1 MSTAD
6 GPERPDQTD
15 HTGHA
20 DLVEVGRVR
29 RAGWTRV
36 VHGAHRQVEAPAGAP
51 DLDLLAVQQV
61 LPPSAVLTGL
71 TAAGARGWWLPL
83 LPDDV
88 PVFASTPRGSGRV
101 RRPELRVA
109 RTAGPAPTET
119 VSGLRLA
126 SAARTLLD
134 CGRLL
139 GTLDLAIVVA
149 GALHT
154 GVPRTAVEQAART
167 PDARGGPRLRAA
179 LGLVLDGAESAME
192 VVLGALCLVLGLDV
206 EAQHEV
212 RDAGGQLVARGDLWI
227 RGTRTL
233 VEYDGATHR
242 GADAQRDDLRRD
254 RRLGAVD
261 WSRIA
266 VTRHDL
272 LGQVGALARD
282 LDRAAGRDHDPARL
296 RPWRALLRESTQ
308 TPAGTAWLRQRW
320 APRRMPPRAA

>member
-1 MSTAD
+1 MATAD
-6 GPERPDQTD
+6 ASEDPE
-15 HTGHA
+15 HA
-20 DLVEVGRVR
+20 DLIELGRVR

-36 VHGAHRQVEAPAGAP
+36 VRGAHRQVDAPSEAP

-61 LPPSAVLTGL
+61 LPPSTVLTGL
-71 TAAGARGWWLPL
+71 TAARARGWWLPL

-88 PVFASTPRGSGRV
+88 PVFASVPRGSGRV
-101 RRPELRVA
+101 RRPEVRLA
-109 RTAGPAPTET
+109 RTADAAPSET
-119 VSGLRLA
+119 LSGLRLA
-126 SAARTLLD
+126 SAPRTLLD

-139 GTLDLAIVVA
+139 GTLDLAVVVA
-149 GALHT
+149 GALHA
-154 GVPRTAVEQAART
+154 GVPRAAVTEAAHG
-167 PDARGGPRLRAA
+167 AGVRGGPRLRAA
-179 LGLVLDGAESAME
+179 SDLVLDGAESAME

-206 EAQHEV
+206 EAQREV
-212 RDAGGQLVARGDLWI
+212 RDAGGGLVARGDLWL

-242 GADAQRDDLRRD
+242 EPEAQRDDLRRD
-254 RRLGAVD
+254 RRLGAVA

-272 LGQVGALARD
+272 LGQVGTLARD

-308 TPAGTAWLRQRW
+308 TPAGTEWLRQRW

>member
-1 MSTAD
+1 MRTTD

-15 HTGHA
+15 PAH
-20 DLVEVGRVR
+20 LVELGRVR
-29 RAGWTRV
+29 RAGWSRV
-36 VHGAHRQVEAPAGAP
+36 VHGAHRQTAQPPDGP

-71 TAAGARGWWLPL
+71 TAARARGWWLPL
-83 LPDDV
+83 LPDNV
-88 PVFASTPRGSGRV
+88 PVFASAPRGSGRV
-101 RRPELRVA
+101 RRPEVRLLRTV
-109 RTAGPAPTET
+109 GPTPIQTS
-119 VSGLRLA
+119 SGLRLS
-126 SAARTLLD
+126 SAPSTLLD

-139 GTLDLAIVVA
+139 GTLDLAIVAA
-149 GALHT
+149 GALRCGVTRASVAEAAHT
-154 GVPRTAVEQAART
+154 PG
-167 PDARGGPRLRAA
+167 ARGGPRLRAA
-179 LGLVLDGAESAME
+179 LDLVLDGTESAME

-206 EAQHEV
+206 AAQHEV
-212 RDAGGQLVARGDLWI
+212 RDADEQLVARGDLWI

-242 GADAQRDDLRRD
+242 EPEAQRDDLRRD

-308 TPAGTAWLRQRW
+308 TPAGTEWLRQRW

>member
-1 MSTAD
+1 MTTTDDTSAAD
-6 GPERPDQTD
+6 DTSV
-15 HTGHA
+15 A
-20 DLVEVGRVR
+20 DLVELGRVR

-61 LPPSAVLTGL
+61 LPSSAVLTGL
-71 TAAGARGWWLPL
+71 TAARARGWWLPL
-83 LPDDV
+83 LPNDV

-101 RRPELRVA
+101 RRPEVRLM
-109 RTAGPAPTET
+109 RTVGQAPVQTS
-119 VSGLRLA
+119 SGLRLS
-126 SAARTLLD
+126 SAPSTLLD

-149 GALHT
+149 GALHA
-154 GVPRTAVEQAART
+154 GVTRASVEEAAHTAG
-167 PDARGGPRLRAA
+167 ARGGPRLRAA
-179 LGLVLDGAESAME
+179 LDLVLDGAESAME
-192 VVLGALCLVLGLDV
+192 TVLGGLCLVLGLDV
-206 EAQHEV
+206 RAQHEV
-212 RDAGGQLVARGDLWI
+212 RDLGGQLVARGDLWLV
-227 RGTRTL
+227 GTRTL

-242 GADAQRDDLRRD
+242 EADAQRDDLRRD

-272 LGQVGALARD
+272 LGQVGTLARD

>member
-1 MSTAD
+1 MATAD
-6 GPERPDQTD
+6 ASEDPE
-15 HTGHA
+15 HA
-20 DLVEVGRVR
+20 DLVELGRVR

-36 VHGAHRQVEAPAGAP
+36 VHGAHRQVDAPSEAP

-71 TAAGARGWWLPL
+71 TAARARGWWLPL

-88 PVFASTPRGSGRV
+88 PVFASVPRGSGRV
-101 RRPELRVA
+101 RRPEVRLA
-109 RTAGPAPTET
+109 RTADAAPSET
-119 VSGLRLA
+119 LSGLRLA
-126 SAARTLLD
+126 SAPRTLLD

-139 GTLDLAIVVA
+139 GTLDLAVVVA
-149 GALHT
+149 GALHA
-154 GVPRTAVEQAART
+154 GVPRAAVTEAAHG
-167 PDARGGPRLRAA
+167 AGVRGGPRLRAA
-179 LGLVLDGAESAME
+179 SDLVLDGAESAME

-206 EAQHEV
+206 EAQREV
-212 RDAGGQLVARGDLWI
+212 RDADEQLVARGDLWI

-242 GADAQRDDLRRD
+242 EADAQRDDLRRD
-254 RRLGAVD
+254 RRLGAVA
-261 WSRIA
+261 WGRIA

-272 LGQVGALARD
+272 LGQVGTLARD
-282 LDRAAGRDHDPARL
+282 LDRAAGRDHDPSRL